1 MRRIVKSFSVL
12 LLLMCCFA
20 GYSQETD
27 AEILSEK
34 VVREYEF
41 VQDRY
46 LTKFIKYEMV
56 HRKVQVNTLYGLQ
69 DLNTLYIPTFKQLS
83 YESELVS
90 VEGSVIKSSGKE
102 VPVKKENMQTTT
114 LPANLELL
122 YGYEGE
128 VLQFAFEGAEIGD
141 IIEYTYRIKYTASKS
156 YGDWEVSSTDVF
168 ASKYPI
174 RRCEYVFDLPAKA
187 SGMFG
192 MANSTEKVTY
202 EKEKNQYSIILED
215 VMPFNDE
222 YYAIR
227 EQISPFLQFRVSS
240 QKYWYH
246 DSWDSRM
253 QYGFEK
259 AKKKEYFFGGYT
271 IKDLSKALEDNET
284 VMGKINGLKRLMEDS
299 YLHDSYATYMTYE
312 EYYVDLG
319 DVQQLVRLMDLLD
332 IEVSIMFVK
341 DKYDGPLVESYYSVS
356 QFSDLFLRF
365 KDESGAWHYWQV
377 FAPFKEVDYI
387 SYPYQRTTALNVSRK
402 EKELEISFVEM
413 PSMSAEQNER
423 NKTSEVTVTREGDDL
438 VFEVAE
444 HIVLSG
450 ANAHDEYLMYHLE
463 KADST
468 ISIYS
473 DVLTNEYQNR
483 YYNCTVDTIMFN
495 HDSSLNA
502 SGLIDYKIYY
512 SYKIPFAKQYQ
523 GVVMEV
529 KDIIGKD
536 AFDEVGGEISTSAYF
551 DYPYTINA
559 NYIISV
565 DAERIVPNDFFNV
578 SKTNEY
584 AGFTSV
590 ADVDGNML
598 KLDLSYTQSATEIS
612 PEQWGDFSEVIKH
625 VFSFYNQVTFFEY

>member
-1 MRRIVKSFSVL
+1 MKRVKLFMIL
-12 LLLMCCFA
+12 LLSFGCFA
-20 GYSQETD
+20 GYAQETD

-41 VQDRY
+41 VQERY
-46 LTKFIKYEMV
+46 LSKFIKYEMV
-56 HRKVQVNTLYGLQ
+56 YRKVQVNTLYGLQ

-90 VEGSVIKSSGKE
+90 VEGKVIKSDGSEIK
-102 VPVKKENMQTTT
+102 VQKTDMQTTT
-114 LPANLELL
+114 LPANLESL
-122 YGYEGE
+122 YGYDGE
-128 VLQFAFEGAEIGD
+128 VLQFAFEGAEVGD
-141 IIEYTYRIKYTASKS
+141 VIEYTYRIKYTASKS
-156 YGDWEVSSTDVF
+156 YGNWEVSSTDVF

-174 RRCEYVFDLPAKA
+174 HRCEYVFDLPAKA

-192 MANSTEKVTY
+192 MANSNEKVTY
-202 EKEKNQYSIILED
+202 EKDKNTYSIILED
-215 VMPFNDE
+215 VAPFSEE

-227 EQISPFLQFRVSS
+227 EQISPFLKYRVSS
-240 QKYWYH
+240 EKYWYH
-246 DSWDSRM
+246 DNWDSRM
-253 QYGFEK
+253 RYGFEK

-271 IKDLSKALEDNET
+271 IKDLSKALEEKAS
-284 VMGKINGLKRLMEDS
+284 VMSKIEGLKRLMEDT
-299 YLHDSYATYMTYE
+299 YLNDAYATYMTYE

-319 DVQQLVRLMDLLD
+319 DVQQLVRLMDLLEID
-332 IEVSIMFVK
+332 VSILFVK
-341 DKYDGPLVESYYSVS
+341 DKYDGPLVESYYSIS

-365 KDESGAWHYWQV
+365 KDENGDWHYWQV

-387 SYPYQRTTALNVSRK
+387 SYPYQNTTALNVSRK
-402 EKELEISFVEM
+402 DKELEISFMKM
-413 PSMSAEQNER
+413 PAISAANNVR
-423 NKTSEVTVTREGDDL
+423 SKVADITVTRTGNNL
-438 VFEVAE
+438 VFDVEE

-473 DVLTNEYQNR
+473 DVLINDYQNR
-483 YYNCTVDTIMFN
+483 YYNCKVDTVMFN

-502 SGLIDYKIYY
+502 SGLIDYRINY
-512 SYKIPFAKQYQ
+512 SYKIPFAQQYQ
-523 GVVMEV
+523 GVVMEM

-536 AFDEVGGEISTSAYF
+536 AFDEVGGEISSAAYF

-559 NYIISV
+559 KYFISV
-565 DAERIVPNDFFNV
+565 DAEKIVSNDYFNV
-578 SKTNEY
+578 NEANEF

-590 ADVDGNML
+590 ADVDGTMM

-612 PEQWGDFSEVIKH
+612 PEEWGQFSEVIKH